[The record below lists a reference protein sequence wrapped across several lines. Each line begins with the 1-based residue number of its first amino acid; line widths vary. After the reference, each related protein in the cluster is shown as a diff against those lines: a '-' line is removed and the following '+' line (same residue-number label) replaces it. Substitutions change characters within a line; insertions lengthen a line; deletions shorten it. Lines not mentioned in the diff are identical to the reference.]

1 MNFKTL
7 KKASQASS
15 KKSTDSSILKE
26 KISTI
31 KTNMKKINVKQLN
44 VKKINFRITGVIILI
59 ILMISLTLTTY
70 AALTTNKTVLST
82 GGVTVTANLSVCSD
96 NTFQNNLTSINW
108 GSPTPG
114 TNVTKTIYIK
124 NTGSGVSLVLSMMPT
139 NWIPTNAKQSITLT
153 WDQEGTKLLPG
164 QSTAAVLTLVVSP
177 TVVDIT
183 NFSVS
188 ISILG
193 TQD

>member
-15 KKSTDSSILKE
+15 KKSTPSNSLKKIDSIKSSLKR
-26 KISTI
+26 INI
-31 KTNMKKINVKQLN
+31 KQLNIKKINL
-44 VKKINFRITGVIILI
+44 RITGVIILM

-70 AALTTNKTVLST
+70 AALSTNKTVLSA
-82 GGVTVTANLSVCSD
+82 GGVNVTANLGVYSD
-96 NTFQNNLTSINW
+96 SAFQNNLTSINW

-124 NTGSGVSLVLSMMPT
+124 NTGSGVSLALSMVPT
-139 NWIPTNAKQSITLT
+139 GWVPTTANGPITLT
-153 WDQEGTKLLPG
+153 WDQEGTRLLPG

-177 TVVDIT
+177 NVVDIT
-183 NFSVS
+183 NFTVS
-188 ISILG
+188 ISISG
-193 TQD
+193 TQ